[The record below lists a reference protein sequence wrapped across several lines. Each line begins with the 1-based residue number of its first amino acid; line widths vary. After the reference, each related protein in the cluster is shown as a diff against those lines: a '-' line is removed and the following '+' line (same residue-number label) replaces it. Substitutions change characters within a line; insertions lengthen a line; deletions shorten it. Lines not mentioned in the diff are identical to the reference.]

1 MSGDPESISG
11 MGRKVVEPEHFV
23 YIVLTQTD
31 RGNDYEYES
40 DFPTFEEA
48 EKLADRLSSPAKIIR
63 ARRAT
68 VLRFLKREPQ
78 GH

>member
-1 MSGDPESISG
+1 MKW
-11 MGRKVVEPEHFV
+11 GREVVEPEHFV

-48 EKLADRLSSPAKIIR
+48 EKLAKDFDENSEKIEMKFEQR
-63 ARRAT
+63 
-68 VLRFLKREPQ
+68 K
-78 GH
+78 